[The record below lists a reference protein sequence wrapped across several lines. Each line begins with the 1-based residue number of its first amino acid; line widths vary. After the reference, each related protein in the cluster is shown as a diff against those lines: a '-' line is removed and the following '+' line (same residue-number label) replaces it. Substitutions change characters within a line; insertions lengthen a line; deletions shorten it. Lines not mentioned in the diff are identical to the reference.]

1 MCCSRGSGQQANFI
15 IAFVVKRAHRFSE
28 SAPQK
33 STSGIAQL
41 RKSSEQTQSQG
52 SDLMNLDDFINGE
65 NMGTPA
71 GMSLAPSPETSSKM
85 TDDRAAHHSTASAI
99 PIKSRKEQPAQHMIP
114 QSVPAALHHSRMQPE
129 FGYLPRHLRK
139 TSIDETSK
147 RVSSFLISSAC
158 LIWCNLV

>member
-1 MCCSRGSGQQANFI
+1 MCCSLERLASKLII
-15 IAFVVKRAHRFSE
+15 IACVVKRAHRFSE
-28 SAPQK
+28 TAPQK

-85 TDDRAAHHSTASAI
+85 ADDRAAHHSTASAI
-99 PIKSRKEQPAQHMIP
+99 PIKARNKDQHHQHMIP
-114 QSVPAALHHSRMQPE
+114 QSVPTALHHPRMQTE

-139 TSIDETSK
+139 TSIDETSR

-158 LIWCNLV
+158 